1 MDELSQ
7 YQYRINNVKLSIIF
21 LSKLRIEE
29 FRSNLLEKWKNEVSF
44 SKNIII
50 IQSKYTCTIFHKS
63 PGKYHVNLTK
73 VSSLDD
79 IKGSLDYVI
88 TKYFSPLKFHLI
100 KHKIDNISAS
110 LSLNRF
116 ISLHYLAV
124 HSRHIRF
131 NPERFSGGIFKFQDH
146 RGTVIIFTSGCV
158 NILGCKNEEQILRL
172 WKKLTSTLAS
182 LAV

>member
-73 VSSLDD
+73 VSSLDE

-88 TKYFSPLKFHLI
+88 TKYFSVLRRRLLKLLI
-100 KHKIDNISAS
+100 AVALLLLFLGFFLTTSSNTSDEEISIETDE
-110 LSLNRF
+110 LS
-116 ISLHYLAV
+116 
-124 HSRHIRF
+124 
-131 NPERFSGGIFKFQDH
+131 
-146 RGTVIIFTSGCV
+146 FTGRSKE
-158 NILGCKNEEQILRL
+158 L
-172 WKKLTSTLAS
+172 
-182 LAV
+182 

>member
-1 MDELSQ
+1 MYKEIFHVCWRYIDQFLGLMDALTQ

-21 LSKLRIEE
+21 LSKLRVEE

-50 IQSKYTCTIFHKS
+50 IRSKYTCTIFHKT

-73 VSSLDD
+73 VPSLDE
-79 IKGSLDYVI
+79 IGGSLDYVI

-100 KHKIDNISAS
+100 KYKIDNISAS

-124 HSRHIRF
+124 HSKISVLIRNDF
-131 NPERFSGGIFKFQDH
+131 QEVYLSFKITEVRWLFLLQAVLIFL
-146 RGTVIIFTSGCV
+146 V
-158 NILGCKNEEQILRL
+158 
-172 WKKLTSTLAS
+172 A
-182 LAV
+182 